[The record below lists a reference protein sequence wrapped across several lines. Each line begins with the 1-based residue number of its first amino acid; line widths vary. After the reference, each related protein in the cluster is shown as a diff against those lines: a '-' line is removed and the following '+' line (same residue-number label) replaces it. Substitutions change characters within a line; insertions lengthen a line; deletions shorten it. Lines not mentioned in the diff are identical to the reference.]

1 MQHTLIAVF
10 DNRSDAQKAMDE
22 LLQCGFA
29 RDEVR
34 LTEDTGAS
42 VGGQSS
48 AAADTQDEGV
58 TAKVKHF
65 FTDLFGTDNSAHS
78 EKYATAV
85 TQGHHVLTVTAE
97 DEPEIERAAD
107 VVERYGPVDID
118 EKSAL
123 WAGGAGVARSEAMRM
138 SGAGGMQQS
147 QGASLQSHGDR
158 NLLQQQSLNNDV
170 PRGTTYQ
177 EPMEDSFTVNTPT
190 AASRQGGSMQDSQQ
204 RDTSMGVVTGGTGS
218 STSSTAI
225 PVVQEQLKVGKR
237 EVQRGGV
244 RVFSRIV
251 ETPVDQS
258 IGLRE
263 EHVNIE
269 RHAVDQPVSPADATA
284 FREQTIELRE
294 TAEEAVVEKTARV
307 VEEVVVAKEV
317 SEREEEIH
325 GTVRHTEVEVEK
337 VGAMSAKSSLD
348 DDESYYRAHFDSTYG
363 SSGGA
368 YDEYAPAYGYGREMA
383 NMYKGRP
390 WNEVESDVRTRWEQ
404 RDKSG
409 AASTWEKFKAA
420 IRHGWERI
428 TS

>member
-42 VGGQSS
+42 IGGQS
-48 AAADTQDEGV
+48 AAGATADEGV

-65 FTDLFGTDNSAHS
+65 FTDLFGTDNREHS

-85 TQGHHVLTVTAE
+85 SQGHHVLTVTAA

-118 EKSAL
+118 EKAAQ
-123 WAGGAGVARSEAMRM
+123 WGGGAGVARSEAMRM

-147 QGASLQSHGDR
+147 QGASLQSQG
-158 NLLQQQSLNNDV
+158 
-170 PRGTTYQ
+170 
-177 EPMEDSFTVNTPT
+177 EEDSFTLNPPG
-190 AASRQGGSMQDSQQ
+190 AANRQGGDMQGSQQ
-204 RDTSMGVVTGGTGS
+204 RDTSMSGTTGGTSG
-218 STSSTAI
+218 TSSTAI

-269 RHAVDQPVSPADATA
+269 RHAVDQPVSSTDATA
-284 FREQTIELRE
+284 FKEQTIELRE
-294 TAEEAVVEKTARV
+294 AAEEAVVEKTARV
-307 VEEVVVAKEV
+307 VEEVVVNKEV
-317 SEREEEIH
+317 SEREEKIH
-325 GTVRHTEVEVEK
+325 GSVRHTEVEVEQL
-337 VGAMSAKSSLD
+337 GATGTTPGLD
-348 DDESYYRAHFDSTYG
+348 DDSYFRSHWTSTYG
-363 SSGGA
+363 ASGGS
-368 YDEYAPAYGYGREMA
+368 YDDYAPAYSYGSEMA
-383 NMYKGRP
+383 KKYSGRP
-390 WNEVESDVRTRWEQ
+390 WNDVESDLRTQWEQ

-409 AASTWEKFKAA
+409 GASTWEKFKAA

>member
-42 VGGQSS
+42 IGGQS
-48 AAADTQDEGV
+48 ATTDTRDEGV
-58 TAKVKHF
+58 TGKVKHF
-65 FTDLFGTDNSAHS
+65 FSDLFGTDNSEHS

-85 TQGHHVLTVTAE
+85 SRGHHVLTVTAA

-118 EKSAL
+118 EKAAQ
-123 WAGGAGVARSEAMRM
+123 WGGGAGVGRSEAMRM
-138 SGAGGMQQS
+138 SGAGGMQQA
-147 QGASLQSHGDR
+147 QGASLQSHSDP
-158 NLLQQQSLNNDV
+158 NLFQQQSLNNDV

-177 EPMEDSFTVNTPT
+177 EPAEDSFTLNTPS
-190 AASRQGGSMQDSQQ
+190 AGSRQGSDMQGSQQ
-204 RDTSMGVVTGGTGS
+204 RDTSVSGGVIGSTPGTTAG

-294 TAEEAVVEKTARV
+294 TAEEAVVEKSARV
-307 VEEVVVAKEV
+307 VEEVVVNKEV
-317 SEREEEIH
+317 SEHEEKIH
-325 GTVRHTEVEVEK
+325 GTVRHTEVEVEQLG
-337 VGAMSAKSSLD
+337 GAALD
-348 DDESYYRAHFDSTYG
+348 DDSYFRSHWTSTYG
-363 SSGGA
+363 ASGGA
-368 YDEYAPAYGYGREMA
+368 YDDYAPAYSYGRAMRKTYA
-383 NMYKGRP
+383 GRN
-390 WNEVESDVRTRWEQ
+390 WDDVETDVRSSWDQ
-404 RDKSG
+404 RNKSG
-409 AASTWEKFKAA
+409 GASTWEKFKAA
-420 IRHGWERI
+420 IRHGWDRI
-428 TS
+428 TD

>member
-42 VGGQSS
+42 LGGQS
-48 AAADTQDEGV
+48 AAGATADEGV

-65 FTDLFGTDNSAHS
+65 FTDLFGTDNREHS

-85 TQGHHVLTVTAE
+85 SQGHHVLTVTAA

-118 EKSAL
+118 EKAAQ
-123 WAGGAGVARSEAMRM
+123 WGGGAGVARSEAMRM

-147 QGASLQSHGDR
+147 QGASLQSQG
-158 NLLQQQSLNNDV
+158 
-170 PRGTTYQ
+170 
-177 EPMEDSFTVNTPT
+177 EEDSFTLNPPG
-190 AASRQGGSMQDSQQ
+190 AANRQGGDMQGSQQ
-204 RDTSMGVVTGGTGS
+204 RDTSMSGTTGGASGTG
-218 STSSTAI
+218 STAI

-269 RHAVDQPVSPADATA
+269 RHAVDQPLSSTDASA
-284 FREQTIELRE
+284 FKEQTIELRE
-294 TAEEAVVEKTARV
+294 AAEEAVVEKTARV
-307 VEEVVVAKEV
+307 VEEVVVNKEV
-317 SEREEEIH
+317 SEREEKIH
-325 GTVRHTEVEVEK
+325 GSVRHTEVEVEQLGGS
-337 VGAMSAKSSLD
+337 GATAGLD
-348 DDESYYRAHFDSTYG
+348 DDSYFRSHWTRTYG
-363 SSGGA
+363 AGGGS
-368 YDEYAPAYGYGREMA
+368 YDDYAPAYSYGSEMA
-383 NMYKGRP
+383 KKYSGRP
-390 WNEVESDVRTRWEQ
+390 WNDVEPDLRTQWEQ

-409 AASTWEKFKAA
+409 GASTWEKFKAA

>member
-34 LTEDTGAS
+34 LTEDTGAT
-42 VGGQSS
+42 VGGQSNAG
-48 AAADTQDEGV
+48 AASQDEGV

-65 FTDLFGTDNSAHS
+65 FTDLFGTDNSEHS
-78 EKYATAV
+78 DKYATAV
-85 TQGHHVLTVTAE
+85 SKGHHVLTVTAA

-118 EKSAL
+118 EKAAM
-123 WAGGAGVARSEAMRM
+123 WAGGAGVAKSEAMRM

-147 QGASLQSHGDR
+147 QGAS
-158 NLLQQQSLNNDV
+158 QQSLNKDV
-170 PRGTTYQ
+170 PMGTTYQ
-177 EPMEDSFTVNTPT
+177 QPMEDSLDISTP
-190 AASRQGGSMQDSQQ
+190 AVGNRQGASMQGSQQ
-204 RDTSMGVVTGGTGS
+204 RDTSMGGISGGA
-218 STSSTAI
+218 SSTAI

-269 RHAVDQPVSPADATA
+269 RHAVDQPVSSADTTA
-284 FREQTIELRE
+284 FKEQWIEMRE
-294 TAEEAVVEKTARV
+294 TAEEPVVEKTARV

-317 SEREEEIH
+317 GEREEKIH
-325 GTVRHTEVEVEK
+325 GTVRHTEVEVEQLA
-337 VGAMSAKSSLD
+337 GATAKASPAD
-348 DDESYYRAHFDSTYG
+348 DDSYYRSHFTSTYG
-363 SSGGA
+363 SAGGS
-368 YDEYAPAYGYGREMA
+368 YDEYAPAYSYGSEMA
-383 NMYKGRP
+383 NKYRGRP
-390 WNEVESDVRTRWEQ
+390 WNDVESDVRTQWEQ

-409 AASTWEKFKAA
+409 GASTWEKFKAA

>member
-10 DNRSDAQKAMDE
+10 DNRSDAQKAVDE

-42 VGGQSS
+42 VGGQS
-48 AAADTQDEGV
+48 AAAGAEDEGV

-65 FTDLFGTDNSAHS
+65 FTDLFGTDNREHS

-85 TQGHHVLTVTAE
+85 SQGHHVLTVTAA

-118 EKSAL
+118 EKAAQ
-123 WAGGAGVARSEAMRM
+123 WGGGAGVARSEAMRM
-138 SGAGGMQQS
+138 GGAGGMQQS
-147 QGASLQSHGDR
+147 QGASLQSQGDPK
-158 NLLQQQSLNNDV
+158 LFQQQSLNNDV
-170 PRGTTYQ
+170 PMGTTYQ
-177 EPMEDSFTVNTPT
+177 EPMEDSFTLNTASPG
-190 AASRQGGSMQDSQQ
+190 SRQGGNMQDSLQ
-204 RDTSMGVVTGGTGS
+204 RDTSQGGMTGGTSGA
-218 STSSTAI
+218 SSTAI

-244 RVFSRIV
+244 RVFSHIV

-258 IGLRE
+258 ISLRQ

-269 RHAVDQPVSPADATA
+269 RHAVDQPVSSTDATA
-284 FREQTIELRE
+284 FKEQTIELRE
-294 TAEEAVVEKTARV
+294 TAEEAVVEKSARV

-317 SEREEEIH
+317 SEREEQIH
-325 GTVRHTEVEVEK
+325 GTVRHTEVEVEQL
-337 VGAMSAKSSLD
+337 GAAGTTAALD
-348 DDESYYRAHFDSTYG
+348 DDSYFRTHWTSTYG
-363 SSGGA
+363 ASGGS
-368 YDEYAPAYGYGREMA
+368 YDDYAPAYNYGREMR
-383 NMYKGRP
+383 KTSGGRN
-390 WNEVESDVRTRWEQ
+390 WNDVESDVRTQWES

-409 AASTWEKFKAA
+409 GASTWEKFKAA
-420 IRHGWERI
+420 IRHGWDRI
-428 TS
+428 TD

>member
-34 LTEDTGAS
+34 LTEDTGAGL
-42 VGGQSS
+42 GGQS
-48 AAADTQDEGV
+48 AAGATADEGV

-65 FTDLFGTDNSAHS
+65 FTDLFGTDNREHS

-85 TQGHHVLTVTAE
+85 SQGHHVLTVTAA

-118 EKSAL
+118 EKAAQ
-123 WAGGAGVARSEAMRM
+123 WGGGAGVARSEAMRM

-147 QGASLQSHGDR
+147 QGASLQSQG
-158 NLLQQQSLNNDV
+158 
-170 PRGTTYQ
+170 
-177 EPMEDSFTVNTPT
+177 EEDSFTLNPPG
-190 AASRQGGSMQDSQQ
+190 AANRQGGDMQGSQQ
-204 RDTSMGVVTGGTGS
+204 RDTSMSGTTGGTSG
-218 STSSTAI
+218 TSSTAI

-269 RHAVDQPVSPADATA
+269 RHAVDQPVSSTDATA
-284 FREQTIELRE
+284 FKEQTIELRE
-294 TAEEAVVEKTARV
+294 AAEEAVVEKTARV
-307 VEEVVVAKEV
+307 VEEVVVNKEV
-317 SEREEEIH
+317 SEREEKIH
-325 GTVRHTEVEVEK
+325 GSVRHTEVEVEQLGGS
-337 VGAMSAKSSLD
+337 GATAGLD
-348 DDESYYRAHFDSTYG
+348 DDSYFRSHWTSTYG
-363 SSGGA
+363 AGGGS
-368 YDEYAPAYGYGREMA
+368 YDDYAPAYSYGSEMA
-383 NMYKGRP
+383 KKYSGRP
-390 WNEVESDVRTRWEQ
+390 WNDVESDLRTQWEQ

-409 AASTWEKFKAA
+409 GASTWEKFKAA